1 MDKLTPDMLMTFL
14 VVAAALGAFILL
26 MLNIQ
31 EKVKKN
37 RKPQEDL
44 EKRVTALERDI
55 KLLTEQSQ
63 KTNEGVKAACRGVN
77 AILNHMITGNSIDSM
92 KKAQASFTNDMID
105 LN

>member
-1 MDKLTPDMLMTFL
+1 MDKITPDMLMTFL
-14 VVAAALGAFILL
+14 IVAAALGAFILL

-31 EKVKKN
+31 EKVNKH

-63 KTNEGVKAACRGVN
+63 KTNVN
-77 AILNHMITGNSIDSM
+77 NKT
-92 KKAQASFTNDMID
+92 
-105 LN
+105 